1 MKKSSTSPNIARKS
15 TKPGTS
21 STSGI
26 NPSQTNP
33 GTNRIKQKKKIPYE
47 EHSYSASKSS
57 SPRESRDDHFKS
69 LQKMR
74 EAESRE
80 LSPHRAVMR
89 AVKKVRKDG
98 TVITQGLRKLPFQRI
113 VKKIAEDVQVA
124 SLNFREGDAK
134 YRFTPESLF
143 ILQSTTELYLVNL
156 FEDAYLCTLHANR
169 VTLMAKD
176 FRLAR
181 RIRGHMTDAYT
192 WFFNSFSI
200 FVFTCLVI
208 LTFN

>member
-1 MKKSSTSPNIARKS
+1 MKKASTSPHKAKKNN
-15 TKPGTS
+15 KPGIT
-21 STSGI
+21 STSGT
-26 NPSQTNP
+26 NLVQNNP
-33 GTNRIKQKKKIPYE
+33 GTNRVKQMKKIPYQ
-47 EHSYSASKSS
+47 EHSYSASKSN
-57 SPRESRDDHFKS
+57 SPKESRDDHFKS

-74 EAESRE
+74 EAESRDI
-80 LSPHRAVMR
+80 SPHRAVMR

-98 TVITQGLRKLPFQRI
+98 TIMTQGLRKLPFQRI

-124 SLNFREGDAK
+124 SLNFREGDGK

-192 WFFNSFSI
+192 
-200 FVFTCLVI
+200 
-208 LTFN
+208 

>member
-1 MKKSSTSPNIARKS
+1 MKKSSPSPKITSRGVQPRKR
-15 TKPGTS
+15 
-21 STSGI
+21 STSGADSAQANSGI
-26 NPSQTNP
+26 I
-33 GTNRIKQKKKIPYE
+33 RIKQKKKIPYE
-47 EHSYSASKSS
+47 EHSYSASKSN
-57 SPRESRDDHFKS
+57 SPQESRESHFKS

-74 EAESRE
+74 EADNRE

-98 TVITQGLRKLPFQRI
+98 SVMTQGLRKLPFQRI

-124 SLNFREGDAK
+124 SLNFREGDTR

-192 WFFNSFSI
+192 
-200 FVFTCLVI
+200 
-208 LTFN
+208 